1 MRQINEENLNDT
13 GVVLSTVNPSEMGKM
28 FSYNGINV
36 RMRKMNGYILVCLT
50 DFARLFPD
58 KNLSTIINSKEMT
71 DYVNRLSEIKNFIST
86 DLLEIMQACTDGTLD
101 KLNIEWEDKKNLV
114 ENGDIDCIWGCF
126 SIKGR
131 ENDYKWTK
139 PYMVSRQGVAV
150 NKSSNIYSLS
160 DLEGKIIAVQST
172 TKPEEIFLNPTDS
185 KIPEVK
191 EVFSVEDREQIYT
204 YLGKGYVDAISAHE
218 TAIRQYMQDYDMDY
232 RILDESIFVTG
243 IGAAFAIND
252 DRGIEEKLSE
262 KFDEMQKDGTMEII
276 VSKYLSNAY
285 KYLEVDSLE

>member
-1 MRQINEENLNDT
+1 MVGSDNYPPFNYKDENGNPT
-13 GVVLSTVNPSEMGKM
+13 GIDVDIATEAFKRLGYRVEFVN
-28 FSYNGINV
+28 F
-36 RMRKMNGYILVCLT
+36 
-50 DFARLFPD
+50 
-58 KNLSTIINSKEMT
+58 
-71 DYVNRLSEIKNFIST
+71 
-86 DLLEIMQACTDGTLD
+86 
-101 KLNIEWEDKKNLV
+101 EWEDKKNLV

-139 PYMVSRQGVAV
+139 PYMVSRQVVAV
-150 NKSSNIYSLS
+150 NKSSNLYSLS

-172 TKPEEIFLNPTDS
+172 TKPEEIFLNRTDS

-191 EVFSVEDREQIYT
+191 EVFSLEDREQIYT